1 MTAKRSLDVLIV
13 SFNTRELLRDCLR
26 SIESHRPPAAEIEL
40 RISVLDNASDDGSAP
55 MIRADFPSVRLV
67 LSDENLGFGRANN
80 QLAASSTADY
90 LLLLNSDTI
99 WTEDVAT
106 PLIEVLES
114 WPGAGITAPRLVE
127 PDGTLQLSSQS
138 LPTPALEL
146 ADVLRGTKLA
156 RVLPRWDTHA
166 DVERMRQTHLADER
180 TPRETEFIWAT
191 CWMLRRSLVEQHG
204 LFRPEFHMYD
214 EDLDFCLRMR
224 HAGVRLVYCPNVELV
239 HLGGGSSR
247 MPASKLLMMRRA
259 RARFY
264 RLNHG
269 RRAWLAV
276 AVGVTALRVA
286 KLVKHHLAR
295 RVRALARI

>member
-1 MTAKRSLDVLIV
+1 V

-26 SIESHRPPAAEIEL
+26 SIESHRPPADEVEL
-40 RISVLDNASDDGSAP
+40 RISVLDNASDDGSAS
-55 MIRADFPSVRLV
+55 MIRADFPTVRL
-67 LSDENLGFGRANN
+67 LRSGENLVFCRANN

-90 LLLLNSDTI
+90 LLLLNSDTV
-99 WTEDVAT
+99 WTQDIAT
-106 PLIEVLES
+106 PLLEVLEA
-114 WPGAGITAPRLVE
+114 WPGAGVTAPRLVE

-146 ADVLRGTKLA
+146 AEVLKGTKLA
-156 RVLPRWDTHA
+156 RLLPRWDTHA
-166 DVERMRQTHLADER
+166 DVERMRQTHLADRRE
-180 TPRETEFIWAT
+180 PRETEFLWAT
-191 CWMLRRSLVEQHG
+191 CWMLRSSLVEEHG

-224 HAGVRLVYCPNVELV
+224 GAGVKLVYCPHVELV
-239 HLGGGSSR
+239 HLGGGSTKA
-247 MPASKLLMMRRA
+247 PAAKLLLMRRA

-276 AVGVTALRVA
+276 AVGVTALQSA
-286 KLVKHHLAR
+286 KLVKQQLGR
-295 RVRALARI
+295 RVRALGRT